1 MSEFLYSI
9 DKAIF
14 LFINHTLSNPVT
26 DFLWPLITDYDK
38 LWAVRIP
45 LVIMWLLL
53 LFRGG
58 KTGITVAVM
67 IIPVLFL
74 SDKISSAFIKEWVG
88 RLRPCAEING
98 VPIVQG
104 IHMLVECGPGR
115 SFPSSHAVNNFAV
128 GTLFSYYY
136 PKWKWGFLG
145 WASLVALSRPA
156 VGVHYPSDI
165 LGGAIV
171 GSAVSLLVI
180 WTWQNLER
188 QLHPEN
194 RRSNGEGKSQ

>member
-1 MSEFLYSI
+1 MTEVLYSI

-26 DFLWPLITDYDK
+26 DVLWPLITDYDK
-38 LWAVRIP
+38 FWAVRIP
-45 LVIMWLLL
+45 LVIIWLLL

-58 KTGITVAVM
+58 KTGITVAIM
-67 IIPVLFL
+67 IVPVLFL

-165 LGGAIV
+165 LGGAII
-171 GSAVSLLVI
+171 GSGVSLLVV

-188 QLHPEN
+188 QLHREDW
-194 RRSNGEGKSQ
+194 RSSKEGKSR

>member
-1 MSEFLYSI
+1 
-9 DKAIF
+9 
-14 LFINHTLSNPVT
+14 
-26 DFLWPLITDYDK
+26 
-38 LWAVRIP
+38 
-45 LVIMWLLL
+45 
-53 LFRGG
+53 
-58 KTGITVAVM
+58 M
-67 IIPVLFL
+67 IVPVLFL

-165 LGGAIV
+165 LGGALI

-188 QLHPEN
+188 QLHREDG
-194 RRSNGEGKSQ
+194 RSSEEGRSQ